1 VFTLQT
7 LAPAPEL
14 WEGQVAEA
22 SGFSLR
28 AGVAARGGERENLE
42 HLARYVSRPPVAT
55 ERIALTDGGRIR
67 YALKTPYR
75 DGTTH
80 VIFEPL
86 DFMVHIPVC
95 HAFGAACGCANRL
108 SCRFVIAR
116 LAALV
121 PKPRA
126 HLTRYHG
133 VFAPHNKWRAE
144 ITPARRGSA
153 RSKQR
158 ESEKSAVQRQR
169 SMSWAQ
175 RLKRVFRVEID
186 ICRRCGGTLKVIA
199 SIEEQ
204 EVIDRLLEHLDR
216 STDAPHRAH
225 PTRAPPQEQL
235 PIRAGSGSRRA
246 GRPDGR
252 VGVGGGA
259 LRCRHAMVAVACR
272 FRALD
277 QAAEC
282 LSPSARTAQSW

>member
-1 VFTLQT
+1 MRQKPTV
-7 LAPAPEL
+7 
-14 WEGQVAEA
+14 
-22 SGFSLR
+22 
-28 AGVAARGGERENLE
+28 
-42 HLARYVSRPPVAT
+42 RP
-55 ERIALTDGGRIR
+55 
-67 YALKTPYR
+67 
-75 DGTTH
+75 
-80 VIFEPL
+80 
-86 DFMVHIPVC
+86 
-95 HAFGAACGCANRL
+95 
-108 SCRFVIAR
+108 S
-116 LAALV
+116 
-121 PKPRA
+121 
-126 HLTRYHG
+126 
-133 VFAPHNKWRAE
+133 
-144 ITPARRGSA
+144 S
-153 RSKQR
+153 
-158 ESEKSAVQRQR
+158 SEKVIKDI
-169 SMSWAQ
+169 
-175 RLKRVFRVEID
+175 KRNTRKQYGAEEKIRIVMDGLCGEDGIAEP
-186 ICRRCGGTLKVIA
+186 CRREDIA